1 MSYFKITIIGFLF
14 FNFLIGCANK
24 ALESINKKPSKNSE
38 IVNSPY
44 IPEGFQL
51 NFNDEFEG
59 KTLDLTQWKYRIG
72 VKSGGGYASKEIA
85 DNVSLSKGILVV
97 NGVYKDPKA
106 GGSNSGGG
114 VISIPYFKYGYYES
128 RVKTQS
134 GAFWHSSFWTY
145 NTKDKTRA
153 TEIDVFE
160 RDSQYDMPD
169 DIIKIR
175 QNVIQHSSGKPIT
188 LKGSIKLP
196 LNFDPSVDYHIYGML
211 WEEDTVT
218 FYIDGKLTNTI
229 SYPADKYLQDE
240 TSIWLSMI
248 ARNTAT
254 ENTACYFD
262 YVRFYS
268 KIN

>member
-1 MSYFKITIIGFLF
+1 MKFIKTAIFGFLF
-14 FNFLIGCANK
+14 CAFFAGCSNK
-24 ALESINKKPSKNSE
+24 TLDKKNNKSSQNTEP
-38 IVNSPY
+38 INSPY
-44 IPEGFQL
+44 IPDGFRL
-51 NFNDEFEG
+51 NFYDEFNG
-59 KTLDLTQWKYRIG
+59 KKLDLTKWKYRIG
-72 VKSGGGYASKEIA
+72 VKQGGGYASKEIA
-85 DNVSLSKGILVV
+85 DNVSLANGMLVV
-97 NGVYKDPKA
+97 NGVFKDPKA

-114 VISIPYFKYGYYES
+114 VISIPHFRYGYYES

-134 GAFWHSSFWTY
+134 GPFWHSSFWTY

-160 RDSQYDMPD
+160 RDSQYDIPD

-196 LNFDPSVDYHIYGML
+196 LNFDPSADYHVYGML
-211 WEEDTVT
+211 WEENQVT

-229 SYPADKYLQDE
+229 SYPVNKYPHDD
-240 TSIWLSMI
+240 TAIWLSMI

-254 ENTACYFD
+254 ANTTCYFD

-268 KIN
+268 K